1 MAAPR
6 RGRHARPATDAADEW
21 RPMMEDEPADQQQA
35 SRSASQSVQSVQL
48 QPVQSAQPQPQFAA
62 PAVARPPEPPHPASI
77 RRQEQNAA
85 QSGDNPRNTSRR
97 RPRARRPQ
105 PSSVPNG
112 RLNLWGCIRGEFV
125 KLFALASTYWLM
137 GITLVLLPAGAAM
150 NAWAVHWTAS
160 IDPQTGKTLATP
172 NPVDVADLWIS
183 VGGFVSTVAIVT
195 GIFGVLAITA
205 EYSTKSIQA
214 TLTANPKRM
223 TMIVAKLI
231 AVSLIVFL
239 VSLAGL
245 LISWAVVAIM
255 SNDWSITQL
264 SGREWRL
271 PWITLFGGAASLTLM
286 ALLAFGVGAIC
297 RSTPGAVFAY
307 IAILTIL
314 PSILSIVSIVAK
326 EFGWV
331 GTIAS
336 VMPSG
341 SIGRFLQMNVSSALT
356 SSVSYD
362 YFVPNWWQSLLV
374 LVGWTVVS
382 VALGSFVIK
391 RADVK

>member
-21 RPMMEDEPADQQQA
+21 RPMKETQA
-35 SRSASQSVQSVQL
+35 QAEQEERVREEQTRQSFQPQLFQSV
-48 QPVQSAQPQPQFAA
+48 A
-62 PAVARPPEPPHPASI
+62 PPPEPPSPVQNPSPAPAPAS
-77 RRQEQNAA
+77 
-85 QSGDNPRNTSRR
+85 NTSAAPRTPAVLNTQNTRPR
-97 RPRARRPQ
+97 RPRARRPK

-112 RLNLWGCIRGEFV
+112 RLNLWGCIRSEFV

-150 NAWAVHWTAS
+150 SAWTVHWTAT
-160 IDPQTGKTLATP
+160 IDPQTGKTLSTP

-214 TLTANPKRM
+214 TLTANPKRL
-223 TMIVAKLI
+223 TMVMAKII
-231 AVSLIVFL
+231 AVSLIVF
-239 VSLAGL
+239 VISFVGM

-255 SNDWSITQL
+255 SNDWSVTQL

-271 PWITLFGGAASLTLM
+271 PWVTLFGGAASLTLM

-314 PSILSIVSIVAK
+314 PNILSIVSIVAK

-336 VMPSG
+336 VMPGG
-341 SIGRFLQMNVSSALT
+341 SIDRFLQMNVSSALT

-374 LVGWTVVS
+374 LVGWTALSVV
-382 VALGSFVIK
+382 LGSLVVK
-391 RADVK
+391 RVDVK